1 MGKAEDTKARLER
14 AALTLFVARGVAE
27 TTTKEIAMAAS
38 VAEGTIYR
46 YFPSKEQL
54 ALDLFLHHHRAL
66 AEALAEAQRPA
77 KGLRAKIDAIVGC
90 YCDWADRDW
99 TLFAYHLLN
108 QHSFLIQ
115 VPDDTPNPV
124 NVVREVIAGMFYS
137 TGPRRMTSAS
147 VILVEQFSDIDLPNT
162 AAMDEEHG
170 IALCSGFDRNKSGG
184 GVRYAV
190 IEIATKQHPKRISLD
205 LSCVT
210 SSGECTDIREFFHP
224 EDSPEYRAIIDR
236 SDATCSSKA
245 QPYYP

>member
-54 ALDLFLHHHRAL
+54 ALDLFLRHHQGL

-77 KGLRAKIDAIVGC
+77 KGLRAKIEAIVRC
-90 YCDWADRDW
+90 YCEWADRDW

-115 VPDDTPNPV
+115 VPDGAANPV
-124 NVVREVIAGMFYS
+124 TVVRDVISQAMKAG
-137 TGPRRMTSAS
+137 
-147 VILVEQFSDIDLPNT
+147 DI
-162 AAMDEEHG
+162 
-170 IALCSGFDRNKSGG
+170 
-184 GVRYAV
+184 
-190 IEIATKQHPKRISLD
+190 PKRNVDLVAASAIGVVMQAATYKVYGRFTGD
-205 LSCVT
+205 LSDHV
-210 SSGECTDIREFFHP
+210 RFF
-224 EDSPEYRAIIDR
+224 A
-236 SDATCSSKA
+236 DAAWAVLSVKDK
-245 QPYYP
+245 

>member
-54 ALDLFLHHHRAL
+54 ALDLFLHHHQGL

-77 KGLRAKIDAIVGC
+77 KGLRAKIEAIVRC
-90 YCDWADRDW
+90 YCEWADRDW

-115 VPDDTPNPV
+115 VPDGMANPV
-124 NVVREVIAGMFYS
+124 TVVRDVISQAMKAGEI
-137 TGPRRMTSAS
+137 PRRNVDLAAASAIG
-147 VILVEQFSDIDLPNT
+147 VVMQAATYKVYGRFTGNLSDHVRFFAD
-162 AAMDEEHG
+162 AAW
-170 IALCSGFDRNKSGG
+170 
-184 GVRYAV
+184 AV
-190 IEIATKQHPKRISLD
+190 LAVKEK
-205 LSCVT
+205 
-210 SSGECTDIREFFHP
+210 
-224 EDSPEYRAIIDR
+224 
-236 SDATCSSKA
+236 
-245 QPYYP
+245 

>member
-77 KGLRAKIDAIVGC
+77 KGLRAKIDAIVRC
-90 YCDWADRDW
+90 YCEWADRDW

-115 VPDDTPNPV
+115 VPDGTANPV
-124 NVVREVIAGMFYS
+124 TVVREVISQAMKAGEV
-137 TGPRRMTSAS
+137 PRRNVDLAAASAIG
-147 VILVEQFSDIDLPNT
+147 VVLQ
-162 AAMDEEHG
+162 AATYKVYG
-170 IALCSGFDRNKSGG
+170 RFTG
-184 GVRYAV
+184 
-190 IEIATKQHPKRISLD
+190 D
-205 LSCVT
+205 LSDHV
-210 SSGECTDIREFFHP
+210 RFF
-224 EDSPEYRAIIDR
+224 A
-236 SDATCSSKA
+236 DAAWAVLTVKEK
-245 QPYYP
+245 

>member
-54 ALDLFLHHHRAL
+54 ALDLFLRHHQGL

-77 KGLRAKIDAIVGC
+77 KGLRARIEAIVRC
-90 YCDWADRDW
+90 YCEWADRDW

-115 VPDDTPNPV
+115 VPDGMANPV
-124 NVVREVIAGMFYS
+124 TVVRDVISQAMKAG
-137 TGPRRMTSAS
+137 
-147 VILVEQFSDIDLPNT
+147 
-162 AAMDEEHG
+162 
-170 IALCSGFDRNKSGG
+170 
-184 GVRYAV
+184 
-190 IEIATKQHPKRISLD
+190 EIPKRNVD
-205 LSCVT
+205 LAAASAIGVVMQAAT
-210 SSGECTDIREFFHP
+210 YKVYGRFTGDLTDHVRFF
-224 EDSPEYRAIIDR
+224 A
-236 SDATCSSKA
+236 DAAWAVLAVKEKEK
-245 QPYYP
+245 